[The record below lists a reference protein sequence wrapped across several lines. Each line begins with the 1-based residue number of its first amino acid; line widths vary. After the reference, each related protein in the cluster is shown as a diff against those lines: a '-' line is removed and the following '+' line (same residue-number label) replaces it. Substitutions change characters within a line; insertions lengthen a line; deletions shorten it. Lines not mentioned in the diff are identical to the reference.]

1 MRISDWSSD
10 VCSSDLE
17 LYDQV
22 QVLNGASAFLFG
34 AAPGGSALGGT
45 VNLQPKRARDK
56 DTNRVTVNYLSD
68 SHIGGAF
75 DFGRRMGADG
85 SVGIRVNGAGR
96 WGDIAID
103 DEYRSSIVLGAALD
117 WRSDRAR
124 LSLDLAYPRAKVQ
137 HRPEEHT

>member
-75 DFGRRMGADG
+75 DFGRQMGADG
-85 SVGIRVNGAGR
+85 SVGIRVNGA
-96 WGDIAID
+96 
-103 DEYRSSIVLGAALD
+103 
-117 WRSDRAR
+117 DRKSTR
-124 LSLDLAYPRAKVQ
+124 LNSR
-137 HRPEEHT
+137 H